1 MTSNYSRIKIHLLV
15 KKANVLLDKIR
26 LNSTLKTSPLHSHV
40 IFFVRANKQKNIYPI
55 VFEFRVWSKTFW
67 TRAQI
72 KKESTRKLSSFKIQC
87 TKTLYQ
93 NNFNYIAFFFTLFK
107 GYKLKLLNFLGWV
120 VRRPVSANPRLN
132 FNPGLFFF
140 SSKAFS
146 QKNFSILFRVG
157 NNQVVDKKN

>member
-1 MTSNYSRIKIHLLV
+1 M
-15 KKANVLLDKIR
+15 DK
-26 LNSTLKTSPLHSHV
+26 SPWVSG
-40 IFFVRANKQKNIYPI
+40 N
-55 VFEFRVWSKTFW
+55 
-67 TRAQI
+67 QI

-93 NNFNYIAFFFTLFK
+93 NDFNYIAFFFTLFK
-107 GYKLKLLNFLGWV
+107 GYKLKLLNFLGRV

-157 NNQVVDKKN
+157 NNQIVDKKN